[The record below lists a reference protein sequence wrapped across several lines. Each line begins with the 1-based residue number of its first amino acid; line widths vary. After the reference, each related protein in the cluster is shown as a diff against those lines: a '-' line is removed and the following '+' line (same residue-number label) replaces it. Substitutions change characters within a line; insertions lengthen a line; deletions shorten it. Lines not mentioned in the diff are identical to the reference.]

1 MAAFSKAEKRLGQT
15 RSELRQFFTLVK
27 MLLSDTLKLSFDT
40 KAGRKSSIIRIVSA
54 VLVFAVL
61 TALGVLFYRLSS
73 LFGIFSLL
81 SFIPEAVP
89 SFLSLVILVFA
100 LLNSIASL
108 VKTLYFSPDNRLMI
122 TYPCRG
128 SAVFLARLFV
138 FYINEVVRLML
149 SLTPILLS
157 YLIFSHFPW
166 YSYIWL
172 LVSLLLVTAFIV
184 LFSALL
190 SIPGYYVRLF
200 FKRNSLV
207 AFGVYTLLFAAFI
220 GLVGWAIF
228 LIPNKID
235 IFTNFGPYFSAIQ
248 SAMKSYRDGAWLPY
262 LLTKMMIGSFD
273 GFTIV
278 PFTSQ
283 SLLLFL
289 IILGITLLLFVFARY
304 VTNRLYLHLASE
316 SFEYESVGSLHV
328 RLLKKRPYWLSQ
340 LDKEITLFLKNPD
353 TFASLFGTF
362 VFLPIAMALINKIFG
377 AMDTTV
383 LGNMYI
389 SSVNLLLIL
398 LVVLTSNES
407 IAHLY
412 SEEGNAF
419 ALNHIYPRSSY
430 YLLISKLIL
439 PALFG
444 VISIIV
450 SGVYY
455 GQINAFKLDSNN
467 QPWVNSSMVAYFIIA
482 ICAFYLGHLLFAAGL
497 DFCATKSGFISQNSA
512 TENQRNVVVSAF
524 ALSLALAFLFYLFLN
539 DGLEGAYLKIMIVGL
554 IYFALNVLLFYRK
567 AKYLYGKGEAR

>member
-1 MAAFSKAEKRLGQT
+1 MKTNESHSKVIGSA
-15 RSELRQFFTLVK
+15 RSEIRQFFTLVK

-40 KAGRKSSIIRIVSA
+40 KASRKASIIRIVSA

-61 TALGVLFYRLSS
+61 TALGVLFYSLSS

-81 SFIPEAVP
+81 SFVPEAVP
-89 SFLSLVILVFA
+89 SFLSIVILAFA
-100 LLNSIASL
+100 LLNSVASL

-128 SAVFLARLFV
+128 SSVFLARLFV
-138 FYINEVVRLML
+138 FFIKEVVRLLL

-157 YLIFSHFPW
+157 YLVFSHFPW
-166 YSYIWL
+166 YSYLWL
-172 LVSLLLVTAFIV
+172 LVSLLLVSAFLV

-207 AFGVYTLLFAAFI
+207 AFSVYALLFGFFI
-220 GLVGWAIF
+220 FAVTWIIS

-248 SAMKSYRDGAWLPY
+248 SAMKAYRDQAWLAY
-262 LLTKMMIGSFD
+262 LLTRMMIGSFD
-273 GFTIV
+273 GFTV
-278 PFTSQ
+278 TPFTNQ
-283 SLLLFL
+283 TLLLFF
-289 IILGITLLLFVFARY
+289 IILGITLTLFLFARF

-316 SFEYESVGSLHV
+316 SFEYESVGALHEA
-328 RLLKKRPYWLSQ
+328 RIKKRSYWLSQ
-340 LDKEITLFLKNPD
+340 LQKEVTLFIKNPD

-398 LVVLTSNES
+398 LVALASNES
-407 IAHLY
+407 VAHLY

-419 ALNHIYPRSSY
+419 ALNHIYPHQPY

-439 PALFG
+439 PSLLG
-444 VISIIV
+444 VASITA
-450 SGVYY
+450 SGIYY
-455 GQINAFKLDSNN
+455 GQINSFKLNSDGL
-467 QPWVNSSMVAYFIIA
+467 PWVSGNMVTYFIIA
-482 ICAFYLGHLLFAAGL
+482 LCSIYLGHLLFAAGL
-497 DFCATKSGFISQNSA
+497 DFCATKSEFMSQTSA
-512 TENQRNVVVSAF
+512 TENQRNVVISAF
-524 ALSLALAFLFYLFLN
+524 ALAIFLAFLFYLFLK
-539 DGLEGAYLKIMIVGL
+539 DGIEGAYWKIMIVGL
-554 IYFALNVLLFYRK
+554 VYLALNILLFYRK
-567 AKYLYGKGEAR
+567 AKYLYSQGGTR

>member
-289 IILGITLLLFVFARY
+289 IILGITLLLFVFAR
-304 VTNRLYLHLASE
+304 T
-316 SFEYESVGSLHV
+316 
-328 RLLKKRPYWLSQ
+328 
-340 LDKEITLFLKNPD
+340 
-353 TFASLFGTF
+353 
-362 VFLPIAMALINKIFG
+362 
-377 AMDTTV
+377 
-383 LGNMYI
+383 
-389 SSVNLLLIL
+389 
-398 LVVLTSNES
+398 
-407 IAHLY
+407 
-412 SEEGNAF
+412 
-419 ALNHIYPRSSY
+419 
-430 YLLISKLIL
+430 
-439 PALFG
+439 
-444 VISIIV
+444 
-450 SGVYY
+450 
-455 GQINAFKLDSNN
+455 
-467 QPWVNSSMVAYFIIA
+467 
-482 ICAFYLGHLLFAAGL
+482 
-497 DFCATKSGFISQNSA
+497 
-512 TENQRNVVVSAF
+512 
-524 ALSLALAFLFYLFLN
+524 
-539 DGLEGAYLKIMIVGL
+539 
-554 IYFALNVLLFYRK
+554 
-567 AKYLYGKGEAR
+567 